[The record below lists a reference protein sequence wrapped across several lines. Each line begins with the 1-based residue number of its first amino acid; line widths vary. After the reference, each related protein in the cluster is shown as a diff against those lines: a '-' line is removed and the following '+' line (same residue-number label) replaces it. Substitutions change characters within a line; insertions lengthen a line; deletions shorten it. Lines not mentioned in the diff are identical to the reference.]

1 MLWCEAGAGARGS
14 VGVVAVPEDCSDGF
28 GEAFYARPEA
38 FLDTTVRGFTSGLA
52 LTDPA
57 AVSAGVDRLVHD
69 FARGA
74 CAGCSCSSG
83 EEALTPSVR
92 YSGYHRERQ

>member
-57 AVSAGVDRLVHD
+57 AVSAGVDRLVQD
-69 FARGA
+69 LRGGV
-74 CAGCSCSSG
+74 CWCSCSSG
-83 EEALTPSVR
+83 DEALTPSVR
-92 YSGYHRERQ
+92 YSGYHRERR